1 MNGCLTVLSVQ
12 FQNMKFSEYKSNMQ
26 IFRVVTEK
34 ENIVT
39 TEFYIP
45 NKYELHRAIKVFPQ
59 CSSVVER
66 ESSC

>member
-12 FQNMKFSEYKSNMQ
+12 FQNIKFSDYKSNMQ

-39 TEFYIP
+39 TEFYFP
-45 NKYELHRAIKVFPQ
+45 NKYELHGAI
-59 CSSVVER
+59 
-66 ESSC
+66 